1 MATTTQNTQEIET
14 ITADELR
21 RILFHIDNQEM
32 TVKELRRKLYDCAGG
47 DSEVR
52 IGFNMFKVMGVE

>member
-32 TVKELRRKLYDCAGG
+32 TVKELRRKLYDCASG

>member
-21 RILFHIDNQEM
+21 QILYHIDNQEM
-32 TVKELRRKLYDCAGG
+32 TVKELRRLLFGVKNSDR
-47 DSEVR
+47 EVT
-52 IGFNMFKVMGVE
+52 INFSMFKVMGVE